1 MVDLDKLR
9 SGEAK
14 EFNTLIFMLSGK
26 VLNLAYHL
34 TGNKED
40 AEDITQEVFLA
51 VFKGLANFKGA
62 SEISTWVYSIT
73 LNKCKE
79 KTRRDLR
86 KKRKGIHVPLE
97 KVDFFLSSQ
106 NTDAELIK
114 GEEETRMR
122 NILQHIPE
130 NQRIAF
136 TMFTMEEFSY
146 LEIAQTMNLS
156 LSAVESLLFRARV
169 NLKKIINVNSIN

>member
-1 MVDLDKLR
+1 MVDIDKLR
-9 SGEAK
+9 NGEAN
-14 EFNTLIFMLSGK
+14 EFKKLTIILSAK

-40 AEDITQEVFLA
+40 AEDITQEVFIA
-51 VFKGLANFKGA
+51 VFKGLPNFKGA

-73 LNKCKE
+73 VNKCKE

-86 KKRKGIHVPLE
+86 KKRKGINVPLE
-97 KVDFFLSSQ
+97 KVDYYLSSQ
-106 NTDAELIK
+106 NTDTALIQL
-114 GEEETRMR
+114 EEETRMR
-122 NILQHIPE
+122 NILLRIPE
-130 NQRIAF
+130 KQRIAF

-146 LEIAQTMNLS
+146 LEIAQAMNLS

-169 NLKKIINVNSIN
+169 NLKKIIKL

>member
-1 MVDLDKLR
+1 MVDIDKLR
-9 SGEAK
+9 NGEAN
-14 EFNTLIFMLSGK
+14 EFKKLTLMLSAK

-34 TGNKED
+34 TGTKED
-40 AEDITQEVFLA
+40 AEDITQEVFIA
-51 VFKGLANFKGA
+51 VFKGLPNFKGA
-62 SEISTWVYSIT
+62 SEISTWIYSIT
-73 LNKCKE
+73 VNKCKE

-86 KKRKGIHVPLE
+86 KKRKGINVPLE

-106 NTDAELIK
+106 NTDAELIQH
-114 GEEETRMR
+114 EEETRMR

-146 LEIAQTMNLS
+146 LEIAQAMNLS

-169 NLKKIINVNSIN
+169 NLKKIIKL

>member
-1 MVDLDKLR
+1 MVDIDKLR
-9 SGEAK
+9 NGEAN
-14 EFNTLIFMLSGK
+14 EFKKLTLMLSAK

-40 AEDITQEVFLA
+40 AEDITQEVFIA
-51 VFKGLANFKGA
+51 VFKGLPNFKGA
-62 SEISTWVYSIT
+62 SEVSTWVYSIT
-73 LNKCKE
+73 VNKCKE

-86 KKRKGIHVPLE
+86 KKRKGINVPLE

-106 NTDAELIK
+106 NTDAELIQH
-114 GEEETRMR
+114 EEETRMR
-122 NILQHIPE
+122 NILLRIPE
-130 NQRIAF
+130 KQRIAF

-146 LEIAQTMNLS
+146 LEIAQAMNLS

-169 NLKKIINVNSIN
+169 NLKKIIKL

>member
-1 MVDLDKLR
+1 MVDIDKLR
-9 SGEAK
+9 NGEAG
-14 EFNTLIFMLSGK
+14 EFKKLTLILSVK

-51 VFKGLANFKGA
+51 VFKGLPNFKGA

-86 KKRKGIHVPLE
+86 KKRKGINVPLE

-106 NTDAELIK
+106 NTDAELIQH
-114 GEEETRMR
+114 EEEVRMR
-122 NILQHIPE
+122 NVLQHIPE

-136 TMFTMEEFSY
+136 TMFTMEDFSY
-146 LEIAQTMNLS
+146 LEIAQSMNLS
-156 LSAVESLLFRARV
+156 ISAVESLLFRARV
-169 NLKKIINVNSIN
+169 NLKKIIKL

>member
-14 EFNTLIFMLSGK
+14 EFNKLTFMLTGK

-51 VFKGLANFKGA
+51 VFKGIANFKGA
-62 SEISTWVYSIT
+62 SEVSTWVYSIT
-73 LNKCKE
+73 VNKCKE

-86 KKRKGIHVPLE
+86 QKRKGINVPLE
-97 KVDFFLSSQ
+97 KVDSYLRSQ
-106 NTDAELIK
+106 NTDVELIQL
-114 GEEETRMR
+114 EEEARMR
-122 NILQHIPE
+122 NILQRIPE

-146 LEIAQTMNLS
+146 LEIAQAMNLS

-169 NLKKIINVNSIN
+169 NLKKIIKL

>member
-40 AEDITQEVFLA
+40 AEDITQEVFIA
-51 VFKGLANFKGA
+51 VFKGLPNFKGA

-73 LNKCKE
+73 VNKCKE

-86 KKRKGIHVPLE
+86 QKRKGINVPLE

-106 NTDAELIK
+106 NTDVELIQL
-114 GEEETRMR
+114 EEEARMR
-122 NILQHIPE
+122 NILLRIPE
-130 NQRIAF
+130 KQRIAF

-146 LEIAQTMNLS
+146 LEIAQAMNLS

-169 NLKKIINVNSIN
+169 NLKKIIKL

>member
-9 SGEAK
+9 NGEAK
-14 EFNTLIFMLSGK
+14 EFNKLTFMLTGK

-40 AEDITQEVFLA
+40 AEDITQEVFIA
-51 VFKGLANFKGA
+51 VFKGLPNFKGA
-62 SEISTWVYSIT
+62 SEVSTWVYSIT
-73 LNKCKE
+73 VNKCKE

-86 KKRKGIHVPLE
+86 QKRKGINVPLE

-106 NTDAELIK
+106 STDVELIQL
-114 GEEETRMR
+114 EEEARMR
-122 NILQHIPE
+122 NILLRIPE
-130 NQRIAF
+130 KQRIAF

-146 LEIAQTMNLS
+146 LEIAQAMNLS

-169 NLKKIINVNSIN
+169 NLKKIIKL

>member
-1 MVDLDKLR
+1 MVDIDKLR
-9 SGEAK
+9 NGEAN
-14 EFNTLIFMLSGK
+14 EFKKLTLMLSVK

-40 AEDITQEVFLA
+40 AEDITQDVFIA
-51 VFKGLANFKGA
+51 VFKGLPNFKGA
-62 SEISTWVYSIT
+62 SEISTWIYSIT
-73 LNKCKE
+73 VNKCKE

-86 KKRKGIHVPLE
+86 KKRKGINVPLE

-106 NTDAELIK
+106 NTDAELIQH
-114 GEEETRMR
+114 EEETRMR
-122 NILQHIPE
+122 NILLRIPE
-130 NQRIAF
+130 KQRIAF

-146 LEIAQTMNLS
+146 LEIAQAMNLS

-169 NLKKIINVNSIN
+169 NLKKIIKL

>member
-1 MVDLDKLR
+1 MVDIDKLR
-9 SGEAK
+9 NGEAN
-14 EFNTLIFMLSGK
+14 EFKKLTLMLSAK

-40 AEDITQEVFLA
+40 AEDITQEVFIA
-51 VFKGLANFKGA
+51 VFKGLPNFKGA
-62 SEISTWVYSIT
+62 SEISTWIYSIT
-73 LNKCKE
+73 VNKCKE

-86 KKRKGIHVPLE
+86 KKRKGINVPLE

-106 NTDAELIK
+106 NTDAELIQH
-114 GEEETRMR
+114 EEETRMR

-146 LEIAQTMNLS
+146 LEIAQAMNLS

-169 NLKKIINVNSIN
+169 NLKKIIKL

>member
-1 MVDLDKLR
+1 MVDIDKLR
-9 SGEAK
+9 NGEAN
-14 EFNTLIFMLSGK
+14 EFKKLTLMLSAK

-40 AEDITQEVFLA
+40 AEDITQEVFIA
-51 VFKGLANFKGA
+51 VFKGLPNFKGA
-62 SEISTWVYSIT
+62 SEISTWIYSIT
-73 LNKCKE
+73 VNKCKE

-86 KKRKGIHVPLE
+86 QKRKGINVPLE

-106 NTDAELIK
+106 NTDAEFIQH
-114 GEEETRMR
+114 EEETRMR
-122 NILQHIPE
+122 NILLRIPE

-146 LEIAQTMNLS
+146 LEIAQAMNLS

-169 NLKKIINVNSIN
+169 NLKKIIKL

>member
-1 MVDLDKLR
+1 MVDIDKLR
-9 SGEAK
+9 NGEAN
-14 EFNTLIFMLSGK
+14 EFKKLTLMLSAK

-40 AEDITQEVFLA
+40 AEDITQEVFIA
-51 VFKGLANFKGA
+51 VFKGLPNFKGA
-62 SEISTWVYSIT
+62 SEISTWIYSIT
-73 LNKCKE
+73 VNKCKE

-86 KKRKGIHVPLE
+86 QKRKGINVPLE

-106 NTDAELIK
+106 NTDAELIQH
-114 GEEETRMR
+114 EEETRMR
-122 NILQHIPE
+122 NILLRIPE
-130 NQRIAF
+130 KQRIAF

-146 LEIAQTMNLS
+146 LEIAQAMNLS

-169 NLKKIINVNSIN
+169 NLKKIIKL

>member
-1 MVDLDKLR
+1 MVDIDKLR
-9 SGEAK
+9 NGEAN
-14 EFNTLIFMLSGK
+14 EFKKLTLMLSAK

-40 AEDITQEVFLA
+40 AEDITQEVFIA
-51 VFKGLANFKGA
+51 VFKGLPNFKGA
-62 SEISTWVYSIT
+62 SEISTWIYSIT
-73 LNKCKE
+73 VNKCKE

-86 KKRKGIHVPLE
+86 KKRKGINVPLE

-106 NTDAELIK
+106 NTDAELIQH
-114 GEEETRMR
+114 EEETRMR
-122 NILQHIPE
+122 NILLRIPE
-130 NQRIAF
+130 KQRIAF

-146 LEIAQTMNLS
+146 LEIAQAMNLS

-169 NLKKIINVNSIN
+169 NLKKIIKL

>member
-1 MVDLDKLR
+1 MVDIDKLR
-9 SGEAK
+9 NGEAN
-14 EFNTLIFMLSGK
+14 EFKKLTLMLSVK

-51 VFKGLANFKGA
+51 VFNGLPNFKGA
-62 SEISTWVYSIT
+62 SEISTWIYSIT
-73 LNKCKE
+73 VNKCKE

-86 KKRKGIHVPLE
+86 QKRKGFHVPLE
-97 KVDFFLSSQ
+97 KVDFFLSAQ
-106 NTDAELIK
+106 NTDAVLIN

-122 NILQHIPE
+122 NILPE

-136 TMFTMEEFSY
+136 TMFTMEDFTY
-146 LEIAQTMNLS
+146 LEIAQSMNLS
-156 LSAVESLLFRARV
+156 ISAVESLLFRARV

>member
-40 AEDITQEVFLA
+40 AEDITQEVFIA
-51 VFKGLANFKGA
+51 VFKGLPNFKGA

-73 LNKCKE
+73 VNKCKE

-86 KKRKGIHVPLE
+86 QKRKGINVPLE

-106 NTDAELIK
+106 NTDVELSQL
-114 GEEETRMR
+114 EEEARMR
-122 NILQHIPE
+122 NILLRIPE
-130 NQRIAF
+130 KQRIAF

-146 LEIAQTMNLS
+146 LEIAQAMNLS

-169 NLKKIINVNSIN
+169 NLKKIIKL

>member
-1 MVDLDKLR
+1 MVDIDKLR
-9 SGEAK
+9 NGEAN
-14 EFNTLIFMLSGK
+14 EFKKLTLMLSVK

-40 AEDITQEVFLA
+40 AEDITQDVFIA
-51 VFKGLANFKGA
+51 VFKGLPNFKGA
-62 SEISTWVYSIT
+62 SEVSTWVYSIT
-73 LNKCKE
+73 VNKCKE

-86 KKRKGIHVPLE
+86 KKRKGINVPLE

-106 NTDAELIK
+106 NTDAELIQH
-114 GEEETRMR
+114 EEETRMR
-122 NILQHIPE
+122 NILLRIPE
-130 NQRIAF
+130 KQRIAF

-146 LEIAQTMNLS
+146 LEIAQAMNLS

-169 NLKKIINVNSIN
+169 NLKKIIKL

>member
-1 MVDLDKLR
+1 MVDIDKLR
-9 SGEAK
+9 NGEAN
-14 EFNTLIFMLSGK
+14 EFKKLTLMLSVK

-40 AEDITQEVFLA
+40 AEDITQDVFIA
-51 VFKGLANFKGA
+51 VFKGLPNFKGA
-62 SEISTWVYSIT
+62 SEVSTWVYSIT
-73 LNKCKE
+73 VNKCKE

-86 KKRKGIHVPLE
+86 KKRKGINVPLE

-106 NTDAELIK
+106 NTDTELIQH
-114 GEEETRMR
+114 EEETRMR
-122 NILQHIPE
+122 NILLRIPE
-130 NQRIAF
+130 KQRIAF

-146 LEIAQTMNLS
+146 LEIAQAMNLS

-169 NLKKIINVNSIN
+169 NLKKIIKL

>member
-14 EFNTLIFMLSGK
+14 EFNKLTFMLTGK

-51 VFKGLANFKGA
+51 VFKGIANFKGA
-62 SEISTWVYSIT
+62 SEVSTWVYSIT
-73 LNKCKE
+73 VNKCKE

-86 KKRKGIHVPLE
+86 QKRKGINVPLE
-97 KVDFFLSSQ
+97 KVDSYLRSQ
-106 NTDAELIK
+106 NTDVELIQL
-114 GEEETRMR
+114 EEEARMR
-122 NILQHIPE
+122 NILLRIPE

-146 LEIAQTMNLS
+146 LEIAQAMNLS

-169 NLKKIINVNSIN
+169 NLKKIIKL